1 MTVLQDTLARQQA
14 ACRATAPTDKAA
26 RKSKL
31 AKLRRQIIRYQDVF
45 AEAANADFRG
55 RPAFESRLIE
65 VIGTL
70 WVLNHAR
77 RNVGKWMRPE
87 KRAPQAMFAGPN
99 SLKVTYQPKG
109 VVGIVAPWNM
119 PLYLSLGP
127 LVTAIAAGNR
137 AMIKLPEETPQANE
151 VIRRIVAETFDADE
165 VAVFGGEITDPAEFT
180 SLPFDHLVFTGSP
193 RVGRIVMSAAAKNL
207 TPVTLELGGKSP
219 AIVAPDYS
227 IQDAALRITHGKIA
241 MSGQVCVAPDYAI
254 VPRDQVDAFAG
265 HVKDVF
271 NQFYPNGVVERPEY
285 CSLANDRHHERMKTL
300 LEDAR
305 QKGATI
311 LATADWDGGPKMPI
325 HVVTG
330 VTEDMLIAQE
340 EVFGPIL
347 PVIPHDGI
355 DQALSYVAGKPRP
368 LALYMFTKKKSQRE
382 KVLEH
387 SHSGG
392 VTVNDWGWHVV
403 NAAVPF
409 GGVGNSGFGSYHG
422 IEGFRELSKAKPVFV
437 RHPLFPT
444 EMFHPPVLTGGRGI
458 FQKFWMNFY
467 SKKGDPSLRLN
478 QEQE

>member
-14 ACRATAPTDKAA
+14 ACRAAAPTDKAA

-31 AKLRRQIIRYQDVF
+31 AELRRQIIRYQDVF
-45 AEAANADFRG
+45 ADAVSADFRG
-55 RPAFESRLIE
+55 RPMFESRLIE
-65 VIGTL
+65 VIGTT

-77 RNVGKWMRPE
+77 RNLGKWMRPE

-99 SLKVTYQPKG
+99 TLKVTYQPKG

-119 PLYLSLGP
+119 PMYLSLGP

-137 AMIKLPEETPQANE
+137 AMIKLPEETPQANQ

-165 VAVFGGEITDPAEFT
+165 VAVFGSEIADPAEFT

-193 RVGRIVMSAAAKNL
+193 RVGRIVMAAAAKNL

-219 AIVAPDYS
+219 AVVAPDYP
-227 IQDAALRITHGKIA
+227 IKDAAMRITHGKAA
-241 MSGQVCVAPDYAI
+241 MSGQICVAPDYAI
-254 VPRDQVDAFAG
+254 VPRDQVEAFPG
-265 HVKDVF
+265 HVKAAF
-271 NQFYPNGVVERPEY
+271 NKFYPDGVLNRPEY
-285 CSLANDRHHERMKTL
+285 CSIANDRHLAHLKAL

-305 QKGATI
+305 EKGATI
-311 LATADWDGGPKMPI
+311 LPTADWDGGPRMPL
-325 HVVTG
+325 HVVTR
-330 VTEDMLIAQE
+330 VTEDMRISQE
-340 EVFGPIL
+340 EIFGPIL

-355 DQALSYVAGKPRP
+355 DQALDYISDKPRP
-368 LALYMFTKKKSQRE
+368 LALYVFTKKKAQRE
-382 KVLEH
+382 KVIKT

-403 NAAVPF
+403 NAAAPF
-409 GGVGNSGFGSYHG
+409 GGIGNSGYGSYHG

-444 EMFHPPVLTGGRGI
+444 EMFHPPVLTGARGL

-467 SKKGDPSLRLN
+467 SKKSDPTLRLN
-478 QEQE
+478 DEAK